1 MAVAKHKR
9 PAPHTLSPQR
19 PSGPPLC
26 KRGGHAGGR
35 GWRGSG
41 CGNLSTRTFTN
52 LLDPQRHPSVPR
64 THYLPSTKGTKPR
77 PETPIPPCS
86 HSVALGYSA
95 CSAGA
100 QAGPAVQSQ
109 GWVGLALALAARVV
123 LHGCLGRSRLLP
135 LCLLGE
141 CFFGRGGVLGVLGSL
156 NSGWCNGYVQQ
167 FVFPE
172 QRATLPPGTCSL
184 SARAAPS
191 ATRRLCARASARRVP
206 FPSSP
211 GTPWFW
217 PVSYGTCYLRAG
229 SDPLHQPALS

>member
-1 MAVAKHKR
+1 MAKHKR

-109 GWVGLALALAARVV
+109 GWVGLALALAARAGSAWV
-123 LHGCLGRSRLLP
+123 SRAISPATFVFVGGVFLWA
-135 LCLLGE
+135 
-141 CFFGRGGVLGVLGSL
+141 GRG
-156 NSGWCNGYVQQ
+156 SGGPRV
-167 FVFPE
+167 PE
-172 QRATLPPGTCSL
+172 QRMVQ
-184 SARAAPS
+184 
-191 ATRRLCARASARRVP
+191 RLCAAVCFPRAA
-206 FPSSP
+206 
-211 GTPWFW
+211 
-217 PVSYGTCYLRAG
+217 
-229 SDPLHQPALS
+229 SDPPSWYLFPVRPSGSICHPETLCPCLGS